1 MAHAPTHKRSTP
13 HVDAD
18 GRPQV
23 NAVLALIGI
32 VAVIVLL
39 LATSEVGQRLV
50 G

>member
-1 MAHAPTHKRSTP
+1 MAHAPTHKRVTS

-23 NAVLALIGI
+23 SVLLVLVGI
-32 VAVIVLL
+32 VAVVALL
-39 LATSEVGQRLV
+39 LATSMVSERLV